1 LAPVWLDCS
10 LPALSP
16 RQVRRRVAY
25 RYQHPQSRHL
35 LRFWP
40 ARRFAVD
47 FAAAAGV
54 RLNDAGI
61 NGKTFIASQPCL
73 HAPDPHVFEQAAE
86 QRALAKRA
94 SVAVLGKRRMI
105 RGRGF
110 KAQSAKPAVREIEV
124 HLLAKPP
131 LGPDAV
137 AIADERHSDHQ
148 FRVHRGFEWPAR
160 FKARHSR

>member
-1 LAPVWLDCS
+1 MTLIACFH
-10 LPALSP
+10 P
-16 RQVRRRVAY
+16 RQCRTLLSDILISTTETNHEVVLPTRAYIAPQRLQSISLKPHTFRR
-25 RYQHPQSRHL
+25 
-35 LRFWP
+35 
-40 ARRFAVD
+40 
-47 FAAAAGV
+47 
-54 RLNDAGI
+54 NDAGI

-124 HLLAKPP
+124 HLSA
-131 LGPDAV
+131 LGMY
-137 AIADERHSDHQ
+137 
-148 FRVHRGFEWPAR
+148 AR
-160 FKARHSR
+160 RTGGAR